1 MGYDLTKNIEL
12 YLLHAEHLR
21 EELSPNQKQ
30 YYLDAAAW
38 LREQNFSTAEEAVA
52 AMKQTPFYEGGA
64 LAKTADDIG
73 IRIKAMK
80 EVGYDDVAAIHQERK
95 EKFDAQGNGYVFSS
109 AWLDDYKRA
118 GAEAEK
124 YARRKEVFGKIFAAY
139 VQITGNPQ
147 GEYRK
152 DAEVDIT
159 AGIQELQALGVTFD
173 QLAMQPVYRNL
184 TMTTDKGMA
193 AFVDFVHKYL
203 DGGLAD
209 QSLDGIQAEQDE
221 IAAFVQAH
229 QEELQAVGKAECWK
243 SANCI
248 AVPADNEEGY
258 VYIAEK
264 VVE

>member
-12 YLLHAEHLR
+12 YLLHAENLR
-21 EELSPNQKQ
+21 EDLAPNQKQ
-30 YYLDAAAW
+30 YYLDVAAW
-38 LREQNFSTAEEAVA
+38 LREQNFDTAEEAVE
-52 AMKQTPFYEGGA
+52 AMKQTSFYEGGA
-64 LAKTADDIG
+64 LAKNADDIS

-118 GAEAEK
+118 GEEAEK
-124 YARRKEVFGKIFAAY
+124 YARRKEAFGKIFSAY
-139 VQITGNPQ
+139 VQIIGNPQ
-147 GEYRK
+147 SEYRK
-152 DAEVDIT
+152 DAERDIT
-159 AGIQELQALGVTFD
+159 VGIQELQTLGVTFD

-184 TMTTDKGMA
+184 TMTTEKGMA
-193 AFVDFVHKYL
+193 SFVDFVHRYL
-203 DGGLAD
+203 EGDKTD
-209 QSLDGIQAEQDE
+209 QSLDDIQEEQDE

-229 QEELQAVGKAECWK
+229 KVELQAVGKTECWK
-243 SANCI
+243 NANCI

-258 VYIAEK
+258 AYIAEK